1 MPVAPIHQLALL
13 FHSLGTGYRQSI
25 FFYATLAY
33 LSTPPTHTT
42 FIIMRASLAIPFFC
56 LAASI
61 TPSFAVSMKYICH
74 FCGATDVDSI
84 FRPDRI
90 PSVVARTNGD
100 AAGVLAGA
108 AVQGAGKV
116 AQPLTDAAISNLIAA
131 ASATGIGV
139 LSHAFIPL
147 KEHT

>member
-1 MPVAPIHQLALL
+1 M
-13 FHSLGTGYRQSI
+13 
-25 FFYATLAY
+25 
-33 LSTPPTHTT
+33 
-42 FIIMRASLAIPFFC
+42 IMRASLAIPFFC

-108 AVQGAGKV
+108 TVQGVGKV
-116 AQPLTDAAISNLIAA
+116 AQPLKDAAISNLV
-131 ASATGIGV
+131 SAGMFAGIGA
-139 LSHAFIPL
+139 LSHAFIPV
-147 KEHT
+147 KEHS